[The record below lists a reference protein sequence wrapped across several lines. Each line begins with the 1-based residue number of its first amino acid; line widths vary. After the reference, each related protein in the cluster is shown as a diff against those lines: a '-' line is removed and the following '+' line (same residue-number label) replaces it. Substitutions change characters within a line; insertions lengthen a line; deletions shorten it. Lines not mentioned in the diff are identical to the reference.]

1 MKAVL
6 VPSQLKGS
14 ITAPASKSAMQ
25 RACAAALIRKGETVL
40 LNPGISN
47 DDKAAL
53 NIIQQLGAKVTVQ
66 KDKVIIDSN
75 GVKPVSDVID
85 CHESGLS
92 IRMFTSIAALSEQ
105 LINVKGSGSLS
116 KRPMNFFDDVLP
128 QLGVNCNSKGGF
140 LPIEIKGPLQPKDI
154 TVDGSLSSQY
164 LTGLLFAYA
173 ALEAKGV
180 SIKVT
185 NLNSR
190 PYVDLTLQV
199 LHSFGL
205 KVPQNKN
212 YEEFYFDETSIS
224 HDQPS
229 ITYTVEGDWSN
240 AAFLLTGGAI
250 AGDLQLKGMDMN
262 SVQGDKAIFDVLL
275 MANAQMKQEHGI
287 ISVKQ
292 SELIAFEFDATDCPD
307 LFPPLVALASH
318 SKGTSKIRGVHRLTH
333 KESNRAATLQE
344 EFTKLNIP
352 VSFDDD
358 VMIVEGKAIHS
369 AEVSSHN
376 DHRIAMAMAV
386 AGLKTEGKMVI
397 TGAEA
402 VNKSYPEFWN
412 NIKQLGAQLSII
424 D

>member
-6 VPSQLKGS
+6 LPSQLKGS

-53 NIIQQLGAKVTVQ
+53 NIIQQLGATVSVQ
-66 KDKVIIDSN
+66 DDQVIIRSN
-75 GVKPVSDVID
+75 GVQPVSNVID

-92 IRMFTSIAALSEQ
+92 IRMFTSVAALSEQ
-105 LINVKGSGSLS
+105 LITVKGSGSLS

-128 QLGVNCNSKGGF
+128 QLGVSCISKGGY

-173 ALEAKGV
+173 AAEANGV

-199 LHSFGL
+199 LKSFGL

-212 YEEFYFDETSIS
+212 YEEFYFDEKTVIN
-224 HDQPS
+224 DQPS
-229 ITYTVEGDWSN
+229 INYTVEGDWSN
-240 AAFLLTGGAI
+240 AAFLLTGAAI
-250 AGDLQLKGMDMN
+250 AGDIQLKGMDMN

-275 MANAQMKQEHGI
+275 KANAQMKLEHGI

-292 SELIAFEFDATDCPD
+292 SDLKAFEFDATDCPD

-344 EFTKLNIP
+344 EFTKLKIP
-352 VSFDDD
+352 VSFEDD
-358 VMIVEGKAIHS
+358 VMIVEGKAIQ
-369 AEVSSHN
+369 ATEVSSHN
-376 DHRIAMAMAV
+376 DHRIAMATAI
-386 AGLKTEGKMVI
+386 AGLKAEGKMVI

-402 VNKSYPEFWN
+402 VNKSYPQFWN
-412 NIKQLGAQLSII
+412 NIKQLGAQLSLI